1 MTIPDASRTNHAAHL
16 DGVTHVAGHAL
27 DGKPDITDGGPDM
40 VQLIAPNGTRSPMTS
55 VNEPYMEALK
65 AITAEEVRA
74 MYRDM
79 VLVRRF
85 DIEGYSLQR
94 QGELG
99 LWPQLLGQEAAQ
111 VAAGHALREQDYG
124 FPGYREHGV
133 AFCRGI
139 QPSQVFALY
148 RGVTHGGHDPRKHN
162 FNTSTIVIGNQMLN
176 AVGYA
181 MGLRLD
187 GVVGT
192 GDVNVDAA
200 VMAFTGDG
208 GTSQGDFNEAMG
220 YAAVNHSP
228 MVFFI
233 QNNGWAI
240 SEPNTRQFIIPPYK
254 RADGF
259 GFPGVRTDGN
269 DVLATYAVTR
279 RSLDNARSGLGPTL
293 VEAFTYRMGA
303 HTTSDDPS
311 RYRDSAHV
319 EAWKAKDPIARLR
332 SLLELENHAD
342 AAFFDDVDAEAKE
355 LAAEWRRS
363 CLEMPDPEMT
373 AMFDHAYTVMDD
385 QLTAQRDEFAAYLA
399 SFEDDAA

>member
-1 MTIPDASRTNHAAHL
+1 MTISGASEGI
-16 DGVTHVAGHAL
+16 DGVTHVAGHKL
-27 DGKPDITDGGPDM
+27 DGLPDVTDGGPDM
-40 VQLIAPNGTRSPMTS
+40 VQLIAPDGSRTPMSS
-55 VNEPYMEALK
+55 VNEPYMQALK
-65 AITAEEVRA
+65 AIAAEEVRA

-111 VAAGHALREQDYG
+111 VAAGHAMREQDFAY
-124 FPGYREHGV
+124 PGYREHGV

-139 QPSQVFALY
+139 TPAQVFATY
-148 RGVTHGGHDPRKHN
+148 RGVGHGGWNPADHN
-162 FNTSTIVIGNQMLN
+162 FATFTIVIGNQMLN
-176 AVGYA
+176 AAGYA
-181 MGLRLD
+181 MGVRLD
-187 GVVGT
+187 GLVGT
-192 GDVNVDAA
+192 GDDTKDTA
-200 VMAFTGDG
+200 VIAFTGDG
-208 GTSQGDFNEAMG
+208 GTSQGDFNEAMV

-269 DVLATYAVTR
+269 DVLATWAVTR

-293 VEAFTYRMGA
+293 IEAFTYRMGA
-303 HTTSDDPS
+303 HTTSDDPT
-311 RYRDSAHV
+311 RYREDAHV

-332 SLLELENHAD
+332 ALLERENHAD
-342 AAFFDDVDAEAKE
+342 ASFFDDVDAEAKD
-355 LAAEWRRS
+355 LAAGWRRS
-363 CLEMPDPEMT
+363 CVEMADPEMT
-373 AMFDHAYTVMDD
+373 AMFDHAYIDLD
-385 QLTAQRDEFAAYLA
+385 PQLRAQREEFAEYLA
-399 SFEDDAA
+399 SFEEASA

>member
-1 MTIPDASRTNHAAHL
+1 MTISGASEGI
-16 DGVTHVAGHAL
+16 DGVTHVAGHKL
-27 DGKPDITDGGPDM
+27 DGLPDVTDGGPDM
-40 VQLIAPNGTRSPMTS
+40 VQLIAPDGSRTPMSS

-65 AITAEEVRA
+65 AIAAEEVRA

-111 VAAGHALREQDYG
+111 VAAGHAMREQDFAY
-124 FPGYREHGV
+124 PGYREHGV

-139 QPSQVFALY
+139 TPAQVFATY
-148 RGVTHGGHDPRKHN
+148 RGVSHGGWNPADHN
-162 FNTSTIVIGNQMLN
+162 FATFTIVIGNQMLN
-176 AVGYA
+176 AAGYA
-181 MGLRLD
+181 MGVRLD
-187 GVVGT
+187 GLVGT
-192 GDVNVDAA
+192 GDDTKDTA
-200 VMAFTGDG
+200 VIAFTGDG
-208 GTSQGDFNEAMG
+208 GTSQGDFNEAMV

-269 DVLATYAVTR
+269 DVLAIWAVTR

-293 VEAFTYRMGA
+293 IEAFTYRMGA
-303 HTTSDDPS
+303 HTTSDDPT
-311 RYRDSAHV
+311 RYREDAHV

-332 SLLELENHAD
+332 ALLERENHAD
-342 AAFFDDVDAEAKE
+342 ASFFDDVDAEAKD
-355 LAAEWRRS
+355 LAAGWRRS
-363 CLEMPDPEMT
+363 CVEMADPEMT
-373 AMFDHAYTVMDD
+373 AMFDHAYIDLD
-385 QLTAQRDEFAAYLA
+385 PQLRAQREEFAEYLA
-399 SFEDDAA
+399 SFEEASA

>member
-1 MTIPDASRTNHAAHL
+1 MTISGASEGI
-16 DGVTHVAGHAL
+16 DGVTHVAGHKL
-27 DGKPDITDGGPDM
+27 DGLPDVTDGGPDM
-40 VQLIAPNGTRSPMTS
+40 VQLIAPDGSRTPMSS

-74 MYRDM
+74 MCRDM

-111 VAAGHALREQDYG
+111 VAAGHAMREQDFAY
-124 FPGYREHGV
+124 PGYREHGV

-139 QPSQVFALY
+139 TPAQVFATY
-148 RGVTHGGHDPRKHN
+148 RGVSHGGWNPADHN
-162 FNTSTIVIGNQMLN
+162 FATFTIVIGNQMLN
-176 AVGYA
+176 AAGYA
-181 MGLRLD
+181 MGVRLD
-187 GVVGT
+187 GLVGT
-192 GDVNVDAA
+192 GDDTKDTA
-200 VMAFTGDG
+200 VIAFTGDG
-208 GTSQGDFNEAMG
+208 GTSQGDFNEAMV

-269 DVLATYAVTR
+269 DVLATWAVTR

-293 VEAFTYRMGA
+293 IEAFTYRMGA
-303 HTTSDDPS
+303 HTTSDDPT
-311 RYRDSAHV
+311 RYREDAHV

-332 SLLELENHAD
+332 ALLERENHAD
-342 AAFFDDVDAEAKE
+342 ASFFDDVDAEAKD
-355 LAAEWRRS
+355 LAAGWRRS
-363 CLEMPDPEMT
+363 CVEMADPEMT
-373 AMFDHAYTVMDD
+373 AMFDHAYIDLD
-385 QLTAQRDEFAAYLA
+385 PQLRAQREEFAEYLA
-399 SFEDDAA
+399 SFEEASA

>member
-1 MTIPDASRTNHAAHL
+1 MTISGASEGI
-16 DGVTHVAGHAL
+16 DGVTHVAGHKL
-27 DGKPDITDGGPDM
+27 DGLPDVTDGGPDM
-40 VQLIAPNGTRSPMTS
+40 VQLIAPDGSRTPMSS

-65 AITAEEVRA
+65 AIAAEEVRA

-111 VAAGHALREQDYG
+111 VAAGHAMREQDFAY
-124 FPGYREHGV
+124 PGYREHGV

-139 QPSQVFALY
+139 TPAQVFATY
-148 RGVTHGGHDPRKHN
+148 RGVSHGGWNPADHN
-162 FNTSTIVIGNQMLN
+162 FATFTIVIGNQMLN
-176 AVGYA
+176 AAGYA
-181 MGLRLD
+181 MGVRLD
-187 GVVGT
+187 GLVGT
-192 GDVNVDAA
+192 GDDTKDTA
-200 VMAFTGDG
+200 VIAFTGDG
-208 GTSQGDFNEAMG
+208 GTSQGDFNEAMV

-240 SEPNTRQFIIPPYK
+240 SEPNTRQFIIPPHK

-269 DVLATYAVTR
+269 DVLATWAVTR

-293 VEAFTYRMGA
+293 IEAFTYRMGA
-303 HTTSDDPS
+303 HTTSDDPT
-311 RYRDSAHV
+311 RYREDAHV

-332 SLLELENHAD
+332 ALLERENHAD
-342 AAFFDDVDAEAKE
+342 ASFFDDVDAEAKD
-355 LAAEWRRS
+355 LAAGWRRS
-363 CLEMPDPEMT
+363 CVEMADPEMT
-373 AMFDHAYTVMDD
+373 AMFDHAYIDLD
-385 QLTAQRDEFAAYLA
+385 PQLRAQREEFAEYLA
-399 SFEDDAA
+399 SFEEASA

>member
-1 MTIPDASRTNHAAHL
+1 MTISGASEGI
-16 DGVTHVAGHAL
+16 DGVTHVAGHKL
-27 DGKPDITDGGPDM
+27 DGLPDVTDGGPDM
-40 VQLIAPNGTRSPMTS
+40 VQLIAPDGSRTPMSS

-65 AITAEEVRA
+65 AIAAEEVRA

-111 VAAGHALREQDYG
+111 VAAGHAMREQDFAY
-124 FPGYREHGV
+124 PGYREHGV

-139 QPSQVFALY
+139 TPAQVFATY
-148 RGVTHGGHDPRKHN
+148 RGVSHGGWNPADHN
-162 FNTSTIVIGNQMLN
+162 FATFTIVIGNQMLN
-176 AVGYA
+176 AAGYA
-181 MGLRLD
+181 MGVRLD
-187 GVVGT
+187 GLVGT
-192 GDVNVDAA
+192 GDDTKDTA
-200 VMAFTGDG
+200 VIAFTGDG
-208 GTSQGDFNEAMG
+208 GTSQGDFNEAMV

-269 DVLATYAVTR
+269 DVLATWAVTR

-293 VEAFTYRMGA
+293 IEAFTYRMGA
-303 HTTSDDPS
+303 HTTSDDPT
-311 RYRDSAHV
+311 RYREDAHV

-332 SLLELENHAD
+332 ALLERENHAD
-342 AAFFDDVDAEAKE
+342 ASFLDDVDAEAKD
-355 LAAEWRRS
+355 LAAGWRRS
-363 CLEMPDPEMT
+363 CVEMADPEMT
-373 AMFDHAYTVMDD
+373 AMFDHAYIDLD
-385 QLTAQRDEFAAYLA
+385 PQLRAQREEFAEYLA
-399 SFEDDAA
+399 SFEEASA

>member
-1 MTIPDASRTNHAAHL
+1 MTISGASEGI
-16 DGVTHVAGHAL
+16 DGVTHVAGHKL
-27 DGKPDITDGGPDM
+27 DGLPDVTDGGPDM
-40 VQLIAPNGTRSPMTS
+40 VQLIAPDGSRTPMSS
-55 VNEPYMEALK
+55 VNEPYVEALK

-111 VAAGHALREQDYG
+111 VAAGHAMREQDFAY
-124 FPGYREHGV
+124 PGYREHGV

-139 QPSQVFALY
+139 TPAQVFATY
-148 RGVTHGGHDPRKHN
+148 RGVSHGGWNPADHN
-162 FNTSTIVIGNQMLN
+162 FATFTIVIGNQMLN
-176 AVGYA
+176 AAGYA
-181 MGLRLD
+181 MGVRLD
-187 GVVGT
+187 GLVGT
-192 GDVNVDAA
+192 GDDTKDTA
-200 VMAFTGDG
+200 VIAFTGDG
-208 GTSQGDFNEAMG
+208 GTSQGDFNEAMV

-269 DVLATYAVTR
+269 DVLATWAVTR

-293 VEAFTYRMGA
+293 IEAFTYRMGA
-303 HTTSDDPS
+303 HTTSDDPT
-311 RYRDSAHV
+311 RYREDAHV

-332 SLLELENHAD
+332 ALLERENHAD
-342 AAFFDDVDAEAKE
+342 ASFFGDVDAEAKD
-355 LAAEWRRS
+355 LAAGWRRS
-363 CLEMPDPEMT
+363 CVEMADPEMT
-373 AMFDHAYTVMDD
+373 AMFDHAYIDLD
-385 QLTAQRDEFAAYLA
+385 PQLRAQREEFAEYLA
-399 SFEDDAA
+399 SFEEASA

>member
-1 MTIPDASRTNHAAHL
+1 MTNSGNKSSEPGA
-16 DGVTHVAGHAL
+16 VA
-27 DGKPDITDGGPDM
+27 
-40 VQLIAPNGTRSPMTS
+40 
-55 VNEPYMEALK
+55 EAMAK
-65 AITAEEVRA
+65 CQAEGIDVIR
-74 MYRDM
+74 
-79 VLVRRF
+79 L
-85 DIEGYSLQR
+85 GYSDIIGTDR
-94 QGELG
+94 SKD
-99 LWPQLLGQEAAQ
+99 LLVNRFERTTG
-111 VAAGHALREQDYG
+111 
-124 FPGYREHGV
+124 HGV

-208 GTSQGDFNEAMG
+208 GTSQGDFNEAMV

-332 SLLELENHAD
+332 SLLERENHAD

>member
-1 MTIPDASRTNHAAHL
+1 
-16 DGVTHVAGHAL
+16 
-27 DGKPDITDGGPDM
+27 M
-40 VQLIAPNGTRSPMTS
+40 V
-55 VNEPYMEALK
+55 
-65 AITAEEVRA
+65 
-74 MYRDM
+74 
-79 VLVRRF
+79 
-85 DIEGYSLQR
+85 
-94 QGELG
+94 
-99 LWPQLLGQEAAQ
+99 
-111 VAAGHALREQDYG
+111 
-124 FPGYREHGV
+124 
-133 AFCRGI
+133 
-139 QPSQVFALY
+139 
-148 RGVTHGGHDPRKHN
+148 
-162 FNTSTIVIGNQMLN
+162 
-176 AVGYA
+176 
-181 MGLRLD
+181 
-187 GVVGT
+187 
-192 GDVNVDAA
+192 
-200 VMAFTGDG
+200 
-208 GTSQGDFNEAMG
+208 

-332 SLLELENHAD
+332 SLLERENHAD